1 LVLIQEAASGM
12 SSMSEE
18 AADEKLELR
27 RSIRDRRD
35 ALTEAE
41 RSALSAAVA
50 TVVFAAFDGP
60 PAIVS
65 SFWAMGSEIDPGPL
79 EARLRTAGHHIALP
93 VMQGRNQPLQFRL
106 WNLGDPLVDRIWGI
120 REPTAAAPVVEPDIL
135 LVPLLAF
142 DAAGWRLGYGAGF
155 YDRTLRTLRERKAIL
170 AVGLAF
176 DEQRVDAVPHL
187 DYDEPLDWVV
197 TPSGAVRCTR

>member
-1 LVLIQEAASGM
+1 MLMAGVMSG
-12 SSMSEE
+12 ET

-27 RSIRDRRD
+27 RRVRDRRD
-35 ALTEAE
+35 ALSDAQ

-50 TVVFAAFDGP
+50 TVAFAPFDGP
-60 PAIVS
+60 PGVVS

-79 EARLRTAGHHIALP
+79 EERLRRTGHRIALP
-93 VMQGRNQPLQFRL
+93 VMKGRAQPLEFRL

-155 YDRTLRTLRERKAIL
+155 YDRTLRTLRSRRPIL

-176 DEQRVDAVPHL
+176 DEQRVDDVPHL

>member
-1 LVLIQEAASGM
+1 M
-12 SSMSEE
+12 SDQ
-18 AADEKLELR
+18 AADEKLDLR
-27 RSIRDRRD
+27 RRVRDRRD
-35 ALTEAE
+35 ALSEAE
-41 RSALSAAVA
+41 RNARSVAVA
-50 TVVFAAFDGP
+50 GVAFTPFDGP
-60 PAIVS
+60 PAVVS

-79 EARLRTAGHHIALP
+79 EERLRRKGHRIALP
-93 VMQGRNQPLQFRL
+93 VMKGRAQPLEFRL

-142 DAAGWRLGYGAGF
+142 DGAGWRLGYGAGF
-155 YDRTLRTLRERKAIL
+155 YDRTLRTLRSRKPVL